1 MPCGDSRLFI
11 DSSAFVAI
19 LTGVPDQTRLVEALD
34 ASALRLT
41 SGLVRLETVM
51 RTATKLNIAV
61 EDAQAAFD
69 RLIDE
74 CGIEVVA
81 ITDEMSRVAVDAFAR
96 FGKGR
101 GHPAQLNLADC
112 MAYAVAYVHQCPLL
126 FIGKDFVH
134 TDIVS
139 TLPDPAPV
147 ILPGKPD

>member
-1 MPCGDSRLFI
+1 MFV

-19 LTGVPDQTRLVEALD
+19 LTSEPDQRRLVEALD
-34 ASALRLT
+34 TSERRLT

-61 EDAQAAFD
+61 EDAQTAFD
-69 RLIDE
+69 RLVQA

-81 ITDEMSRVAVDAFAR
+81 LTDEISRAAVSAFSR

-112 MAYAVAYVHQCPLL
+112 MSYAAASVHRCPLL
-126 FIGKDFVH
+126 FIGKDFIH
-134 TDIVS
+134 TDLVS
-139 TLPDPAPV
+139 VLPDPAP
-147 ILPGKPD
+147 INMPGRPD

>member
-1 MPCGDSRLFI
+1 MFV

-19 LTGVPDQTRLVEALD
+19 LTGEPDQHRLVNALD
-34 ASALRLT
+34 ASERRLT

-69 RLIDE
+69 RLIGE
-74 CGIEVVA
+74 CGIEVMA
-81 ITDEMSRVAVDAFAR
+81 ITDDIARVAVEAFSR

-112 MAYAVAYVHQCPLL
+112 MSYAAASVHGCPLL
-126 FIGKDFVH
+126 FIGKDFIH
-134 TDIVS
+134 TDLS
-139 TLPDPAPV
+139 SALPEPAP
-147 ILPGKPD
+147 ISLSLIHI